1 MTTFTK
7 SYGNNTHALACRCQ
21 EWRRPTDLDQHT
33 YKENGPSLGRR
44 RPHFIENDASSRTGL
59 SGLHILLHLPDGTD
73 TCGTVRAAAAAGLRL
88 ADLDDYRTKRSAERA
103 LVLGYGNISDTEIPP
118 AVTLLREAL
127 RSPVESA
134 AWSGVS

>member
-1 MTTFTK
+1 MPWLAVVRNGGGPPT
-7 SYGNNTHALACRCQ
+7 SINTLTRKMAPHSAAEGPISLKMMPHPALASAGCTSCCTCRTA
-21 EWRRPTDLDQHT
+21 PT
-33 YKENGPSLGRR
+33 PAGR
-44 RPHFIENDASSRTGL
+44 S
-59 SGLHILLHLPDGTD
+59 
-73 TCGTVRAAAAAGLRL
+73 AAAAAGLRL